1 MKKKNKTK
9 TIKPLKIHD
18 KERNNRMLTKP
29 TIYLPRY
36 LDKILTYYIL
46 ST

>member
-9 TIKPLKIHD
+9 TTKPLKIQD
-18 KERNNRMLTKP
+18 RERNNRMLTKP
-29 TIYLPRY
+29 TIYLSRY

-46 ST
+46 RT

>member
-1 MKKKNKTK
+1 MKKGGKT
-9 TIKPLKIHD
+9 LKIQD

-29 TIYLPRY
+29 TIYLSRY
-36 LDKILTYYIL
+36 LDKTLIYYIL